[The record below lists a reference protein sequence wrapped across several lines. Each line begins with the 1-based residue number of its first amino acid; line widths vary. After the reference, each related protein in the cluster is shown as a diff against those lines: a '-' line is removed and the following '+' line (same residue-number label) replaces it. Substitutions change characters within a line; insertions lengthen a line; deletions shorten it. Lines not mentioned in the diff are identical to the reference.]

1 MNDNNWTPP
10 LLESDED
17 FLLLK
22 QPLSDRDYI
31 KLKHSLFTEG
41 CKEHILVWHG
51 IIIDGNKRY
60 EICKENNIRFKI
72 RHSMFR
78 SKAEAFVYICKEEL
92 QRNDLINEM
101 YKYLIGRLYQSELE
115 RKAQMYSSKN
125 ESTHPYI
132 PGRVYRKQEIS
143 QQISDELKI
152 SRGTVLKYEIFTKCI
167 DSLREKEPEIAAK
180 ILSGKL
186 KISHENIIELE
197 RLPSRE
203 LHALNNTL
211 SKSNIDHITY
221 SDFRHELLWKSL
233 PSIPMPPTRQQED
246 DSLPI
251 RQMPAYDPDSDLAN
265 LIFTIPTWVSS
276 IKRAHNNTDFSKA
289 TSGAK
294 DKVSIQL
301 SLLQNAILD
310 MQASLKEEY
319 QHE

>member
-143 QQISDELKI
+143 QQIADELKI

-167 DSLREKEPEIAAK
+167 DSLR
-180 ILSGKL
+180 
-186 KISHENIIELE
+186 
-197 RLPSRE
+197 
-203 LHALNNTL
+203 
-211 SKSNIDHITY
+211 
-221 SDFRHELLWKSL
+221 
-233 PSIPMPPTRQQED
+233 
-246 DSLPI
+246 
-251 RQMPAYDPDSDLAN
+251 
-265 LIFTIPTWVSS
+265 
-276 IKRAHNNTDFSKA
+276 
-289 TSGAK
+289 
-294 DKVSIQL
+294 
-301 SLLQNAILD
+301 
-310 MQASLKEEY
+310 
-319 QHE
+319 